1 MSSHRL
7 WKFRVRHILEAIRKV
22 ENYTAGLDASGLA
35 ATPMALDAVIRNFQV
50 IGEASRNVPDKVKE
64 ANPQVPWLK
73 MERMRHVLVHDY
85 NRVDVEVVWRT
96 IQEDLPPLVPLLER
110 LLEES
115 EE

>member
-22 ENYTAGLDASGLA
+22 HSYTAGLDASGLA
-35 ATPMALDAVIRNFQV
+35 GSPMVLDAVIRNFQV
-50 IGEASRNVPDKVKE
+50 IGDASRNVPVKVKK
-64 ANPQVPWLK
+64 ANPQVPWLR
-73 MERMRHVLVHDY
+73 MERMRQVLVHDY
-85 NRVDVEVVWRT
+85 DRVDAEVVWRT
-96 IQEDLPPLVPLLER
+96 IQEDLPPVVPLLER